1 MVGKSN
7 VTTWGARASS
17 GPDSMRQHARVP
29 STQESVLSATRQLSC
44 ILRSFVLFFS
54 EGHLVILT
62 GMVMDCLLPGFLRGR
77 NNKYSSINSIFFAN
91 SDGARGSDYS
101 DLIHDVAELVL
112 FKFYASAYEK
122 KR

>member
-1 MVGKSN
+1 MVLI
-7 VTTWGARASS
+7 AC
-17 GPDSMRQHARVP
+17 DSMHAYLPPKSRCCLPRVNCP
-29 STQESVLSATRQLSC
+29 VFFV
-44 ILRSFVLFFS
+44 RSFCFFS
-54 EGHLVILT
+54 KGHLVILT